1 MPKVTRIVPGR
12 QLITVANRTDFGNS
26 RRVFLTKKINQFLF
40 LAVKD
45 ILVLYPPIQDKKKIT
60 HFFPKKMYSYLF
72 TVQTLFSSIKPFYY
86 ISILRLIYV
95 YYSAS

>member
-1 MPKVTRIVPGR
+1 MPNVTRIVPGR

-45 ILVLYPPIQDKKKIT
+45 ILVLYPPYKTRKKSRT
-60 HFFPKKMYSYLF
+60 FSRKKCIHISSRFKLYSH
-72 TVQTLFSSIKPFYY
+72 Q
-86 ISILRLIYV
+86 
-95 YYSAS
+95 